1 MAQYII
7 YGKGTERWFS
17 KCHQRWFEPD
27 KTFKALDYKGCRV
40 SKIADA
46 GFYDTKEE
54 AQAVL
59 DKVGE
64 KPGRVFE
71 IRKAKQCDISDK
83 IWYGKIQCL
92 MFLKN

>member
-17 KCHQRWFEPD
+17 NHDQRWYEPD
-27 KTFKALDYKGCRV
+27 KNFKALDYKGRRV

-46 GFYDTKEE
+46 GFYDTEEE
-54 AQAVL
+54 AQEVL

-71 IRKAKQCDISDK
+71 IRKAK
-83 IWYGKIQCL
+83 
-92 MFLKN
+92 